1 MTHRPRLGRAAVV
14 ASILV
19 LALSAGPVAAAKP
32 GGVGGGG
39 GGKPGYPDR
48 VTWSGFEW
56 QVKTS
61 TSAVGPGPN
70 VFSRANVGVDE
81 GTDEL
86 TLSITQQNGKWTAA
100 EIIGPHL
107 GYGTYTFTVESNV
120 SSLDPNV
127 VLGLFTW
134 SDRARFAHREI
145 DIEVARW
152 GEVGGTTNAQ
162 FVVQPWDIAGHLE
175 RYSISASGPT
185 VHSFTWRPGSVEFV
199 SAGTTWVYAG
209 SDVPPSQDERIR
221 INLWLFGGRAPMDGN
236 GVIVRL
242 SSFTFT
248 PAL

>member
-48 VTWSGFEW
+48 VTWSGLEW

-70 VFSRANVGVDE
+70 VFSKDNVSVVDGDLVME
-81 GTDEL
+81 
-86 TLSITQQNGKWTAA
+86 IAFRNGRWTTA

-107 GYGTYTFTVESNV
+107 GYGTYTFSIESDVTN
-120 SSLDPNV
+120 LDPWA

-134 SDRARFAHREI
+134 SDRARFNHREI

-152 GEVGGTTNAQ
+152 GDSSSEDNAQ
-162 FVVQPWDIAGHLE
+162 FVVQPWDVAGHLL
-175 RYSISASGPT
+175 RYTIASTGT
-185 VHSFTWRPGSVEFV
+185 TTHSFMWRPDRVDFS
-199 SAGTTWVYAG
+199 SAGTNWAYTG
-209 SDVPPSQDERIR
+209 SGIPPSQDERIR
-221 INLWLFGGRAPMDGN
+221 INLWLFQGHVPTAS
-236 GVIVRL
+236 VAVRFN
-242 SSFTFT
+242 SFTFT
-248 PAL
+248 PLP

>member
-70 VFSRANVGVDE
+70 VFSKENVRVVDGDLVME
-81 GTDEL
+81 
-86 TLSITQQNGKWTAA
+86 IAFRNGRWTTA

-107 GYGTYTFTVESNV
+107 GYGTYTFSIESDVTN
-120 SSLDPNV
+120 LDSWA

-134 SDRARFAHREI
+134 SDRARFNNREI
-145 DIEVARW
+145 DIEVADW
-152 GEVGGTTNAQ
+152 GDPATEGNAQ
-162 FVVQPWDIAGHLE
+162 VVVQPWDAAGHLK
-175 RYSISASGPT
+175 RYTIADSGPT
-185 VHSFTWRPGSVEFV
+185 VHSFVWQPDRVDFS
-199 SAGTTWVYAG
+199 SARTTWAYTG
-209 SDVPPSQDERIR
+209 SGIPPSQDERIR
-221 INLWLFGGRAPMDGN
+221 INLWLFQGHAPTSA
-236 GVIVRL
+236 VTVRFD
-242 SSFTFT
+242 SFTFM
-248 PAL
+248 PLP

>member
-32 GGVGGGG
+32 AGAGG

-48 VTWSGFEW
+48 LTWSGFEW

-70 VFSRANVGVDE
+70 VFSKENVTVDAA
-81 GTDEL
+81 TDSL
-86 TLSITQQNGKWTAA
+86 TLQIAFRNGKWTAA
-100 EIIGPHL
+100 EIIGPQR

-162 FVVQPWDIAGHLE
+162 FVVQPWDVAGHLE
-175 RYSISASGPT
+175 RYSISTSGPT
-185 VHSFTWRPGSVEFV
+185 VHSFAWQPTRVDFL
-199 SAGTTWVYAG
+199 SAGESWAYTG
-209 SDVPPSQDERIR
+209 SGIPPSQDERIR

-236 GVIVRL
+236 GVVVRL

-248 PAL
+248 PG